1 MALNLDLPAKLE
13 SYLLE
18 AAKQQGLSMETD
30 TFQRLE
36 NYLLLAAK
44 RIEAARLLQ
53 SWLDHGD
60 MEEQQETGQYLIRS
74 LDEERLPE
82 CKLFPPEMKG
92 ITW

>member
-1 MALNLDLPAKLE
+1 MALNLDLPEKLE
-13 SYLLE
+13 TYLLE
-18 AAKQQGLSMETD
+18 VAKQQGLSTETD
-30 TFQRLE
+30 TLQRLE

-53 SWLDHGD
+53 SWIDHGD

-74 LDEERLPE
+74 LDEGRLPGS
-82 CKLFPPEMKG
+82 KLFPPEMKG

>member
-13 SYLLE
+13 TYLLE
-18 AAKQQGLSMETD
+18 VAKQQGLSMETD
-30 TFQRLE
+30 TLHRLE

-53 SWLDHGD
+53 SWIDHGD

-74 LDEERLPE
+74 LDEGRLPSS
-82 CKLFPPEMKG
+82 KLFPPEMKG